1 MTVVVDDARW
11 ITSTVFKSL
20 LLIVAAQLLAA
31 CAVRPTEEAA
41 PPPIGGGSSERNQFV
56 PPGGRVRADALGDET
71 ILLQSSAYEVLYSET
86 KRNPLVVSYY
96 LRPQAES
103 DPKPCDRPSTFLRD
117 DRTRSRV
124 TDRAFRN
131 TGYDKGHLAPN
142 APIAKRFGCGPQRE
156 TFLLTNITPQLPGL
170 NQRTWASFEAV
181 TDTVYANAF
190 DGVWVMTGPVFDPTH
205 IVTLCKTS
213 IEVPIA
219 FWKIVVRRIGK
230 HGIDAL
236 AVVMS
241 QQERSDKPI
250 ETFTT
255 TVDDIEA
262 RTGIDFFA
270 DLPGLTEAAL
280 ESHCPENAWRQQ
292 QRLTPPNEGWGTP
305 RATCVS
311 PAVPRSRSLGT
322 HTAASL
328 ACPHHATA
336 PSSSVEFNG
345 SVQ

>member
-1 MTVVVDDARW
+1 MTIVVDCARW
-11 ITSTVFKSL
+11 INVATFFKSI
-20 LLIVAAQLLAA
+20 LLIVATQLAA

-41 PPPIGGGSSERNQFV
+41 RPPIDARSERNQFV
-56 PPGGRVRADALGDET
+56 PPGGRARTDALGDET

-96 LRPQAES
+96 LRPQAER

-142 APIAKRFGCGPQRE
+142 APIGKRFGCGPQRE

-205 IVTLCKTS
+205 LISLCKTS

-219 FWKIVVRRIGK
+219 FWKIVVRRVGER
-230 HGIDAL
+230 GIDAL

-241 QQERSDKPI
+241 QQVRSAEPI
-250 ETFTT
+250 EAFITT
-255 TVDDIEA
+255 IDDIEA
-262 RTGIDFFA
+262 RTGIDFFCGLA
-270 DLPGLTEAAL
+270 RSDRSSTRVPLPG
-280 ESHCPENAWRQQ
+280 
-292 QRLTPPNEGWGTP
+292 
-305 RATCVS
+305 
-311 PAVPRSRSLGT
+311 
-322 HTAASL
+322 
-328 ACPHHATA
+328 
-336 PSSSVEFNG
+336 
-345 SVQ
+345 